1 MLNTLLH
8 AAADASLLDVL
19 LDTLLDTAKTV
30 PLLYLVYLLMEWLEG
45 RMNAGKIQESKI
57 GAVGPAFGAL
67 LGCVPQCGFSAAC
80 ATLYNG
86 GVIGAG
92 TLIAVFISTSDEA
105 IPILISHFSD
115 MWSIVLLIA
124 VKVVIAI
131 GAGYLLR
138 YTVFRNEVVKIPAE
152 HPVELEDH
160 PEGSCCHHHKSI
172 FVTALEHTVKISLFI
187 LATLL
192 IINLIFF
199 LVGEERVESLLLS
212 GSILQPTLAAVIG
225 LVPGCATSVLITEL
239 YIGGTL
245 SFGSAV
251 AGLVTGAGFGY
262 ILLLRGQKN
271 KKPAVKI
278 ILCILAVGIVSGTLI
293 HLLPL

>member
-1 MLNTLLH
+1 M
-8 AAADASLLDVL
+8 LDVL

-30 PLLYLVYLLMEWLEG
+30 PFLYVVYLLMEWLEG
-45 RMNAGKIQESKI
+45 RMHAGRIQESKI
-57 GAVGPAFGAL
+57 GAAGPVFGAL

-80 ATLYNG
+80 TTLYNG

-105 IPILISHFSD
+105 IPIMLSHFSNIGE
-115 MWSIVLLIA
+115 MALLIGI
-124 VKVVIAI
+124 KVVIAI
-131 GAGYLLR
+131 AAGYLFK
-138 YTVFRNEVVKIPAE
+138 YTVFRNETVRIPQDNHQDVDA
-152 HPVELEDH
+152 H

-172 FVTALEHTVKISLFI
+172 FITALEHTVKISLFI

-192 IINLIFF
+192 AVNLIFYCI
-199 LVGEERVESLLLS
+199 GEERVGALLLS
-212 GSILQPTLAAVIG
+212 DSIFQPALAAVIG

-239 YIGGTL
+239 FLSGTL

-262 ILLLRGQKN
+262 VLLLRGRKN
-271 KKPAVKI
+271 KKAAFTI

-293 HLLPL
+293 HLLPFSI